1 MDNIEASIHH
11 ELMILLRDYSPMRRS
26 RMKWVYSSTET
37 TEVPQNPIEIVGSQ
51 GKGFAVIYRSSTHSL
66 EKYHLDTL
74 NKRICIKRALSLF
87 YAIQQL
93 WKFLNPF
100 HLKALSKELC
110 VKLNEY
116 ICTNFKPE
124 PTSNTS
130 YALKYALND
139 VDIDFEGKNYIL
151 FGDFYDSIFEALDN
165 ISKSYLVNEYVRL
178 VRNIQDSL
186 IQAPWF
192 NTLQLHSK
200 THIPDIHKT
209 THQAWMIHLLRDSN
223 LTTPKTFCKENK
235 MSKSSRQ
242 FRTIKSSRTLPDTL
256 PNRVSISRERID
268 IDHVTRTIMRFKR
281 MNRDIQSEKAF
292 RKSSYRIPE
301 KPVTTPLQSLSKRNS
316 LQIQLKTQRLF
327 QSSPISTHLRGGKR
341 SSKILENVIEGRQTF
356 KQKFL
361 DQDNEILKLIDHHYS
376 SSLAI

>member
-37 TEVPQNPIEIVGSQ
+37 TEVPHNPIEIMGLH

-66 EKYHLDTL
+66 EKYHLETL
-74 NKRICIKRALSLF
+74 NKRISIKRALSLF
-87 YAIQQL
+87 YGIQQL

-116 ICTNFKPE
+116 ICANFKPE

-130 YALKYALND
+130 NALKYSLND
-139 VDIDFEGKNYIL
+139 VDIDFEGKNYLL
-151 FGDFYDSIFEALDN
+151 FGDFYDSIFEVLDN

-200 THIPDIHKT
+200 AHIPEIHKP
-209 THQAWMIHLLRDSN
+209 THQGWMINLLRDSN
-223 LTTPKTFCKENK
+223 LNTPKKFSKENQ
-235 MSKSSRQ
+235 MSRSSRQ
-242 FRTIKSSRTLPDTL
+242 FRTFKSSRTLPDTL
-256 PNRVSISRERID
+256 LNRVSISRERID

-292 RKSSYRIPE
+292 RKSSLHITE
-301 KPVTTPLQSLSKRNS
+301 KPVGTPLQSLSKRNS
-316 LQIQLKTQRLF
+316 LQIQIKTQRLL
-327 QSSPISTHLRGGKR
+327 QSSPISTYLRGGKR

-356 KQKFL
+356 MQKFL
-361 DQDNEILKLIDHHYS
+361 EQDNEICKFINHH
-376 SSLAI
+376 

>member
-11 ELMILLRDYSPMRRS
+11 ELMILHRDYSPMRRS
-26 RMKWVYSSTET
+26 RMKWVYSSKDI
-37 TEVPQNPIEIVGSQ
+37 TEVPQNPIEIVGLQ
-51 GKGFAVIYRSSTHSL
+51 GKGFAVIYRTSTHSL

-74 NKRICIKRALSLF
+74 NKRISIKRALSLF

-130 YALKYALND
+130 YAIKYALND
-139 VDIDFEGKNYIL
+139 VDIDFDGKSYLL
-151 FGDFYDSIFEALDN
+151 FGDFYDSIFEFLDN

-192 NTLQLHSK
+192 NSLQLHSK
-200 THIPDIHKT
+200 THIPDIHKA
-209 THQAWMIHLLRDSN
+209 THQAWMMNLLRDSN
-223 LTTPKTFCKENK
+223 LNTPKKFSKENE
-235 MSKSSRQ
+235 MSRSSRQ
-242 FRTIKSSRTLPDTL
+242 FRTLKSSRTLPDTL
-256 PNRVSISRERID
+256 LNRGSISRQRID
-268 IDHVTRTIMRFKR
+268 IDHVTRTITRFKR

-292 RKSSYRIPE
+292 RKSSLHITE
-301 KPVTTPLQSLSKRNS
+301 KPVSTPLQSLSKRNS
-316 LQIQLKTQRLF
+316 LQIQLKTQRLL
-327 QSSPISTHLRGGKR
+327 QASPISTYIRGGKR
-341 SSKILENVIEGRQTF
+341 SSKILENVIEGRHTF
-356 KQKFL
+356 IQKFL
-361 DQDNEILKLIDHHYS
+361 DQDDEIFKFINHH
-376 SSLAI
+376 